1 MYVCTVFID
10 VCIYVCTCFGL
21 SSVCV
26 CVCVCVFCA
35 WCIML
40 GEGGG
45 ECITLCSEAMYD
57 NRL

>member
-1 MYVCTVFID
+1 MYVSM
-10 VCIYVCTCFGL
+10 YVHVLDCL
-21 SSVCV
+21 L

>member
-1 MYVCTVFID
+1 MYVSM
-10 VCIYVCTCFGL
+10 YVHVLDCLLC
-21 SSVCV
+21 VCV